1 MNAVSQPH
9 AHNRETCRRYL
20 ASLGD
25 YIEGTL
31 NEDLCD
37 ELEAHMAV
45 CEDCRIV
52 VNTLARTIMLYRQ
65 MPSPELPNAVKE
77 RLFAVLDLTPYI
89 DAERDA
95 DAENGA
101 AE

>member
-1 MNAVSQPH
+1 MNAASQPH
-9 AHNRETCRRYL
+9 AQNRETCRRYL

-37 ELEAHMAV
+37 ELEAHMAI

-52 VNTLARTIMLYRQ
+52 VNTLSRTIMLYRK
-65 MPSPELPNAVKE
+65 MPSPELPNAVKD

-89 DAERDA
+89 DPERDA
-95 DAENGA
+95 GAETGA